1 MEASSSARAGAG
13 AGTGRSLAQTFCLA
27 VGIVLILVGII
38 GFLIG
43 GNGTSFAVGESVQG
57 DQLIVFEVNGW
68 HNIVHILSGVFL
80 VAMAS
85 RPSTAVTGA
94 LVFGAVYVVVT
105 IWGFIAV
112 DNVLFI
118 APINLPDNLLHLALA
133 ILGLAVGFSARSGAA
148 PGGAAAGGPA

>member
-13 AGTGRSLAQTFCLA
+13 AGRSLAQTFCLA

-43 GNGTSFAVGESVQG
+43 GDGTSFEVGEAVQG
-57 DQLIVFEVNGW
+57 DLLIVFEVNGW

-94 LVFGAVYVVVT
+94 LIFGAVYVVVT
-105 IWGFIAV
+105 IWGVIAG

-118 APINLPDNLLHLALA
+118 APINLADNLLHLALA
-133 ILGLAVGFSARSGAA
+133 ILGLAVGLAARSSA
-148 PGGAAAGGPA
+148 PGGAAAGGSA

>member
-43 GNGTSFAVGESVQG
+43 GDGTSFAVGEAVQG

-94 LVFGAVYVVVT
+94 LIFGAVYVVVT

-118 APINLPDNLLHLALA
+118 APINLADNLLHLALA

>member
-1 MEASSSARAGAG
+1 MEASSSARAG

-94 LVFGAVYVVVT
+94 LIFGAVYVVVT

-133 ILGLAVGFSARSGAA
+133 ILGLAVGLSARSGAA